1 MSRRFANTA
10 TQVLGLL
17 PFAQTLTGRMPSPK
31 VMAAAGLVNAPFIRR
46 LAPGL
51 SAALSV
57 GLAVV
62 AIASFVKDMKRGDPK
77 RRHGK
82 VLGGRRL

>member
-1 MSRRFANTA
+1 MSRRFADTA

-31 VMAAAGLVNAPFIRR
+31 MMAAAGLANAPFVRR

-62 AIASFVKDMKRGDPK
+62 AVVSFVKDL
-77 RRHGK
+77 RRRDDK
-82 VLGGRRL
+82 LIDGGRL